1 MSAKGVDLSTAS
13 YYLLDGEL
21 HREDGPAVLSKNGDR
36 YWYSRNR
43 LHREGGPAVEFAN
56 GDKCWYYYEQK
67 HRMDGPALEL
77 ADGHKEWWIDGKR
90 ILCNSQREFERF
102 VRLLPLA

>member
-1 MSAKGVDLSTAS
+1 MNAKGVDLSTAR